1 LGSPLHD
8 ANRYL
13 LRGQFGLRAG
23 WSVALF
29 VTLVTLA
36 GGVFGLDPL
45 GVITRLEAGQR
56 AVSSSQSAGPD
67 RGVPVYRHDIQPGSA
82 AIGETLTFAIVIGV
96 SLGLSFVE
104 RRRVSVYGINR
115 ANVLDF
121 FPGVFWGLAMLSL
134 LVVALHAFHVLFFD
148 ARMLHG
154 PAIYGY
160 GLKWML
166 VFLFVG
172 LSEEY
177 ITRGFLQFTLT
188 RGLMGLGSMLSP
200 GHARAVAFWIAAI
213 IMSAIFGTLHL
224 GNPGETP
231 SGIAMVF
238 LAGMLFSYALW
249 RTGSL
254 WWAIGFHMSW
264 DWAQSFLWGV
274 PDSGGLSAG
283 RLFQTHAA
291 GNVWISGGADGPE
304 GSVLVL
310 PTLLLVALVIRFTT
324 TVRPQPALE
333 PEKDPL
339 SANGNGLQ
347 ASPMA

>member
-1 LGSPLHD
+1 LGSPLQ
-8 ANRYL
+8 ATNRYL

-45 GVITRLEAGQR
+45 GVITRLEAGTR

-67 RGVPVYRHDIQPGSA
+67 GSAAVHRHDIQPGSA
-82 AIGETLTFAIVIGV
+82 VIGETLTFAIVIGV

-104 RRRVSVYGINR
+104 GRRVSVYGINR

-121 FPGVFWGLAMLSL
+121 FPGAFWGLATLSL
-134 LVVALHAFHVLFFD
+134 LVVALHASHVLFFD

-154 PAIYGY
+154 PAIYWY

-166 VFLFVG
+166 VFLVVG
-172 LSEEY
+172 LTEEY

-213 IMSAIFGTLHL
+213 VMSAIFAALHL
-224 GNPGETP
+224 GNPGETAP
-231 SGIAMVF
+231 GIAMVF

-254 WWAIGFHMSW
+254 WWAIGFHMTW

-283 RLFQTHAA
+283 RLFQTHVA
-291 GNVWISGGADGPE
+291 GNVWLSGGADGPE

-310 PTLLLVALVIRFTT
+310 PTLLLVALVIRFTAK
-324 TVRPQPALE
+324 VRPQPPLQPGTDHFSSQH
-333 PEKDPL
+333 PE
-339 SANGNGLQ
+339 LQ